1 MRIVWTPRAVLHL
14 HGIETY
20 IERDNPAAAHRVRKD
35 IVRQVEA
42 LQEAPFLGRTGRV
55 ARTRELVIARTP
67 YIVAY
72 HVAGNEIRILAIL
85 HAAREWPESL
95 GG

>member
-1 MRIVWTPRAVLHL
+1 MRIVWTQRAVFHL

-42 LQEAPFLGRTGRV
+42 LRSTPLLGRAGRV
-55 ARTRELVIARTP
+55 ARTRELIVARTP

-72 HVAGNEIRILAIL
+72 QLADDEIRILAVL
-85 HAAREWPESL
+85 HAAQEWPDSL
-95 GG
+95 

>member
-1 MRIVWTPRAVLHL
+1 MLHL
-14 HGIETY
+14 HGIEAY
-20 IERDNPAAAHRVRKD
+20 IEHENPAAAHQVRKI

-42 LQEAPFLGRTGRV
+42 LKAAPLLGRTGRV
-55 ARTRELVIARTP
+55 ARTRELIIAGTP

-72 HVAGNEIRILAIL
+72 QVVSEEVRILAVL

-95 GG
+95 